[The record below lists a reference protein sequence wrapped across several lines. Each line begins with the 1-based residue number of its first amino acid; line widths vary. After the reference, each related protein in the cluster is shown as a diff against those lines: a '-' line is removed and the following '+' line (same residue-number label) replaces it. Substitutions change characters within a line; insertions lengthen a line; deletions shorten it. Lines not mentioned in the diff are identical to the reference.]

1 MGEPQLPVSSTS
13 ATECHAPE
21 PAAKAAAVSD
31 GKTEAGFGQRPQ
43 QPGYNGASPAEFCC
57 EDLSLL
63 PKTAP
68 ARDAHLSHNGK
79 VSGQSDA
86 GQDHGGSGRAA
97 KPGHACGVSQ
107 TRGGHQIGA
116 SAEGVVSSRTA
127 GQACVG
133 RTASQAC
140 VGRTAGQACVGRTA
154 SQACGSCTAGQACV
168 GRTAGQA
175 CVGRTAGQACVGRT
189 ASQACGSCTAGQ
201 ACVGRTASQ
210 ACGSRA
216 ARKTGAAPCAES
228 AQASLSR
235 GASGLARFRTDG
247 LSACPASRKARAGIP
262 RFFFR
267 GRKEGPH
274 AHHAQPS
281 GWSSSLPSTKGCVSP
296 AARSAA

>member
-116 SAEGVVSSRTA
+116 SAEGVVSSR
-127 GQACVG
+127 
-133 RTASQAC
+133 
-140 VGRTAGQACVGRTA
+140 
-154 SQACGSCTAGQACV
+154 TAGQACV

>member
-154 SQACGSCTAGQACV
+154 SQACGS
-168 GRTAGQA
+168 
-175 CVGRTAGQACVGRT
+175 
-189 ASQACGSCTAGQ
+189 
-201 ACVGRTASQ
+201 
-210 ACGSRA
+210 RA

-281 GWSSSLPSTKGCVSP
+281 GWSSSRPSSKGRVSP